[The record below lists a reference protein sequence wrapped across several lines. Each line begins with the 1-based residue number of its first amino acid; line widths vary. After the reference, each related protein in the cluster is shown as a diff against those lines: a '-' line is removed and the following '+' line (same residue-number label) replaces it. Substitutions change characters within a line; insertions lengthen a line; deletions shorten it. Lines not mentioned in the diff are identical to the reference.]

1 VLSDCVASMYGDDLH
16 ALGLQNVA
24 RCLGWVITNEQLF
37 EKIRASA
44 PAAARKAPADALA
57 K

>member
-16 ALGLQNVA
+16 VLGLQNVA

-37 EKIRASA
+37 EKLGSGEQHRAPRVIKS
-44 PAAARKAPADALA
+44 P
-57 K
+57 